1 MSVIRHTSSVTL
13 ITPHIVG
20 ECVCH
25 ELLLDVS
32 KRNMWCGACQPV
44 TNVIACVLSATENA
58 TMLLDNAFV
67 NDSLISGT
75 KEETT

>member
-1 MSVIRHTSSVTL
+1 MLYLCRTCAGSVGTV
-13 ITPHIVG
+13 PHIV
-20 ECVCH
+20 
-25 ELLLDVS
+25 LLLDVS

>member
-1 MSVIRHTSSVTL
+1 
-13 ITPHIVG
+13 
-20 ECVCH
+20 
-25 ELLLDVS
+25 
-32 KRNMWCGACQPV
+32 MWCGACQPV